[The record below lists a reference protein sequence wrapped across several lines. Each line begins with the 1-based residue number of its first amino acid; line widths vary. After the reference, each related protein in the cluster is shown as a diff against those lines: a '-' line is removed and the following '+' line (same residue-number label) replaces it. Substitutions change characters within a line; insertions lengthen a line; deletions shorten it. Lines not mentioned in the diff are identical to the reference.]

1 MQSKRRKG
9 PTNPLVA
16 NLINSLRSTAS
27 KNDTGVWRSISDTLE
42 KPRRRRSVV
51 NISKI
56 ARYTE
61 KNDTVVVP
69 GKVLAAGEL
78 TEPVTVAALGFSSR
92 AKEKIEE
99 AKGRA
104 LSIDE
109 LVEENPSGSGVRILK

>member
-1 MQSKRRKG
+1 
-9 PTNPLVA
+9 
-16 NLINSLRSTAS
+16 
-27 KNDTGVWRSISDTLE
+27 
-42 KPRRRRSVV
+42 VV